1 MKTYQTLLL
10 GCAMVAPAFFFAGA
24 AQAQIS
30 GIAIADPETVILS
43 AKALDAAN
51 QSIGTA
57 YKAQL
62 DQASA
67 RQQAL
72 QTELATIGAP
82 LDTNKDKRLSEDEI
96 AAAQRANSPI
106 LAKLEAAQKA
116 GQADSARLSA
126 PATLAQA
133 YAIEQI
139 SQRYSAAVK
148 TVVEA
153 KKISLLLSAGTVQYN
168 SPAADV
174 TDDIKAA
181 LDVAAPTV
189 PFTPPANW
197 QPSQQTVQLQQ
208 QFQQLVYLSA
218 VRRAQAQAAGGAP
231 AAPGARPATT
241 KPTTGR

>member
-1 MKTYQTLLL
+1 MKTYQTFLL
-10 GCAMVAPAFFFAGA
+10 GCAAIAPAFLIAGT
-24 AQAQIS
+24 AQAQVGGVAIS
-30 GIAIADPETVILS
+30 DPETVILT

-51 QSIGTA
+51 QSIGTT

-62 DQASA
+62 DQANA
-67 RQQAL
+67 RQTAL

-82 LDTNKDKRLSEDEI
+82 LDLNKDKRLSEDEI
-96 AAAQRANSPI
+96 AAAQRSNSPV

-116 GQADSARLSA
+116 GQADAARLSA

-148 TVVEA
+148 TVVDA

-168 SPAADV
+168 APAVDV

-181 LDVAAPTV
+181 LDAAVPTV
-189 PFTPPANW
+189 PITPPAGY

-208 QFQQLVYLSA
+208 QFQQLVYLAA
-218 VRRAQAQAAGGAP
+218 VRRAQQQAAGGAP
-231 AAPGARPATT
+231 AAPGAKPAPA
-241 KPTTGR
+241 KPPVGR